1 MLDKGGLT
9 VKTTLDPRAQQAAQE
24 EMAAAMGNSAPNL
37 QMAIAAVEP
46 PTGYVRALVGGRDFA
61 FSQYNTAI
69 RTPGRQPGSAWKP
82 FVLAAA
88 LEQGIPLSKRY
99 SGATFTAPDGHAINN
114 VEGEG
119 AGPFDLRSATVH
131 SVNAVFARLIS
142 DVGVDK
148 AMAMAQRLGVDMPP
162 YGPTYGVSVALG
174 TIEAQPLQMASAYGV
189 FANHGK
195 RAAPTPVLEVRG
207 PNNEIIIDNS
217 KTADAAA
224 EVIPPVIADN
234 VTDIL
239 RGVLVNGTAAGK
251 GLGDRPAAGKTGTS
265 EDFGNAW
272 FVGYT
277 PTLSTAVWMGDLNC
291 NCPLHNIAGV
301 RSVFGGT
308 IPASTWQKFMKRALD
323 GVPVTDFAE
332 PAPIQTFT
340 DAARRQARGGFD
352 PGPRRYPANTSPG
365 GPYVVDADPP
375 EPTAPTTSTTTSTT
389 STTFPTPSTFVGN

>member
-1 MLDKGGLT
+1 
-9 VKTTLDPRAQQAAQE
+9 
-24 EMAAAMGNSAPNL
+24 
-37 QMAIAAVEP
+37 
-46 PTGYVRALVGGRDFA
+46 
-61 FSQYNTAI
+61 
-69 RTPGRQPGSAWKP
+69 
-82 FVLAAA
+82 
-88 LEQGIPLSKRY
+88 
-99 SGATFTAPDGHAINN
+99 
-114 VEGEG
+114 
-119 AGPFDLRSATVH
+119 
-131 SVNAVFARLIS
+131 
-142 DVGVDK
+142 
-148 AMAMAQRLGVDMPP
+148 
-162 YGPTYGVSVALG
+162 
-174 TIEAQPLQMASAYGV
+174 V